1 MSEVALQRIA
11 SLLEST
17 DEADDALRGV
27 VDVLLGEPEIDW
39 AAVAFLEEGNLV
51 LGPAAGSEDLSRRA
65 RIPISFAGDKVGELL
80 VDGAAE
86 PAFLSSVAELI
97 APQVLIGWDTGGEPW
112 EP

>member
-27 VDVLLGEPEIDW
+27 VEVLVAEPEVDW
-39 AAVAFLEEGNLV
+39 AAVAFLEEGTLTV
-51 LGPAAGSEDLSRRA
+51 GPVAGSEDSARRA
-65 RIPISFAGDKVGELL
+65 RTPITFAGDVVGELL
-80 VDGAAE
+80 VDGAAD
-86 PAFLSSVAELI
+86 PVLLSTVAELI